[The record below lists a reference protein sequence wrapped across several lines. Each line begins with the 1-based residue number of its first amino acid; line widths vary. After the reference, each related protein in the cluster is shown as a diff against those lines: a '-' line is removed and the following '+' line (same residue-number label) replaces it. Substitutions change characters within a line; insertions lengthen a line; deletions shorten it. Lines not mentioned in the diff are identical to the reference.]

1 MLFKLPQAISK
12 FESLVNQIQKNAKD
26 INSRLEM
33 IENTTLFK
41 QPSPKIGGMLPDA
54 KVCQVLHT
62 VLTLLLR
69 TLSTDDDDGIE
80 NVAKKMN
87 LLFFKLNRV
96 YLDPLNRAIYTRKNK
111 TRTFRIN
118 GTFRLK

>member
-41 QPSPKIGGMLPDA
+41 QPPPKIGGMLPDA
-54 KVCQVLHT
+54 KVCQVLLT

-96 YLDPLNRAIYTRKNK
+96 YLDPLNMSNAGD
-111 TRTFRIN
+111 FSWS
-118 GTFRLK
+118 

>member
-41 QPSPKIGGMLPDA
+41 QPPPKIGGMLPDA

-96 YLDPLNRAIYTRKNK
+96 YLDPLYMSNAGD
-111 TRTFRIN
+111 FSWS
-118 GTFRLK
+118 

>member
-1 MLFKLPQAISK
+1 MLFKLSQAISK

-41 QPSPKIGGMLPDA
+41 QPPPKIGGMLPDA

-69 TLSTDDDDGIE
+69 TLSTDDDDGFE

-96 YLDPLNRAIYTRKNK
+96 YLDPLNMSNAGD
-111 TRTFRIN
+111 FSWS
-118 GTFRLK
+118 

>member
-41 QPSPKIGGMLPDA
+41 QPPPKIGGMLPDA

-69 TLSTDDDDGIE
+69 TLSTDDDDGSE

-96 YLDPLNRAIYTRKNK
+96 YLDPLNMSNAGD
-111 TRTFRIN
+111 FSWS
-118 GTFRLK
+118 

>member
-41 QPSPKIGGMLPDA
+41 QPPPKIGGMLPDA

-69 TLSTDDDDGIE
+69 TLSTDDDDGSE

-87 LLFFKLNRV
+87 LRFFKLNRV

-111 TRTFRIN
+111 THLT
-118 GTFRLK
+118 

>member
-41 QPSPKIGGMLPDA
+41 QPPPKIGGMLPDA

-69 TLSTDDDDGIE
+69 TLSTDDDGGIE

-96 YLDPLNRAIYTRKNK
+96 YLDPLNMSNAGDFSRS
-111 TRTFRIN
+111 
-118 GTFRLK
+118 

>member
-41 QPSPKIGGMLPDA
+41 QPPPKIGGMLPDA

-96 YLDPLNRAIYTRKNK
+96 YLDPLNMSNAGD
-111 TRTFRIN
+111 FSWS
-118 GTFRLK
+118 

>member
-41 QPSPKIGGMLPDA
+41 QPPPKIGGMLPDA

-69 TLSTDDDDGIE
+69 TLSTDDDGGIE

-96 YLDPLNRAIYTRKNK
+96 YLDPLNMSNAGD
-111 TRTFRIN
+111 FSWS
-118 GTFRLK
+118 

>member
-1 MLFKLPQAISK
+1 M
-12 FESLVNQIQKNAKD
+12 NQIQKNAKD

-41 QPSPKIGGMLPDA
+41 QPPPKIGGMLPDA

-69 TLSTDDDDGIE
+69 TLSTDDDGGIE

-96 YLDPLNRAIYTRKNK
+96 YLDPLNMSNAGD
-111 TRTFRIN
+111 FSWS
-118 GTFRLK
+118 